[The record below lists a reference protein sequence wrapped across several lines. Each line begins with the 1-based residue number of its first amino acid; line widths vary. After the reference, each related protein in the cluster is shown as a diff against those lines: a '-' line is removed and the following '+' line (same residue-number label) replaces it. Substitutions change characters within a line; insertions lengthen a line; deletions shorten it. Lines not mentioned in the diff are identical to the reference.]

1 MTSALKAN
9 GMGLQYNE
17 IQVFFMTIMR
27 PMDSSTLL
35 RIPLAT
41 YIGTKFQYINLTEY
55 DIDQRSMDSFTLFR
69 LPLTFVSQ

>member
-1 MTSALKAN
+1 MTLT
-9 GMGLQYNE
+9 GW
-17 IQVFFMTIMR
+17 